1 MLLNETQNDKCLTV
15 SIYNM
20 HTFTATM
27 DSSKNTKVDIHTHEY
42 LPTDSEQNMAR
53 ANDTIIV

>member
-1 MLLNETQNDKCLTV
+1 
-15 SIYNM
+15 M